1 MSKIKSLQYL
11 LLDTLKKRKNVISA
25 DLASSLK
32 VKEDNA
38 NYIISWRE
46 KLKQKE
52 IRVEKNKFIFY
63 QRNDIDNKT
72 LDLSGS
78 LTFNNNNAD
87 LIINNILKKEKEV
100 NKPLNFFKKY
110 LSHIIIIAAM
120 LTAALFF
127 TNVQNKIIPV
137 LLVLFLIF
145 DLLEKKKK
153 FFLFCDYSNFI
164 IKA

>member
-145 DLLEKKKK
+145 DLLEKKKI
-153 FFLFCDYSNFI
+153 FFILRLL
-164 IKA
+164 